1 MEVFLDVTEIDER
14 GLRRLAQSRG
24 SQVTKSGSEYVVN
37 GVTLSDDEAWDVL
50 SLMPQV
56 QTLGGRGRLV

>member
-1 MEVFLDVTEIDER
+1 MEVFLDITELDER

-24 SQVTKSGSEYVVN
+24 VTLNKNGPEYWVSGVN
-37 GVTLSDDEAWDVL
+37 LSDDEAWDVI
-50 SLMPQV
+50 SLLPQV